1 MITIKLTL
9 MIEFELDKRE
19 RESEQG
25 NIKNHS

>member
-9 MIEFELDKRE
+9 MIEFELDKQE